1 MNTEKL
7 RFPNHGALFKRIA
20 HNVKIDDTTLRDGH
34 QTPGVTFTVEDK
46 LEIARLLDEVGVHQ
60 IEAGIPVSSPQDEEA
75 VRRIVKEVSKASVMG
90 WSRANIRDVEAVART
105 GADAIA
111 ISLATSPIHLKY
123 KLNISWQEALS
134 RIRETVKK
142 AKSLGL
148 YISVTAEDGSRT
160 PYKMLKE
167 YAETVLEVG
176 ADRLRLADT
185 LGILTPDLAK
195 RLVRRLVKEVGIAVE
210 IHAHNDLGLAVA
222 NTLAAIEGGAEWA
235 SVTVNGIGER
245 AGNAALEPVVVA
257 LKVIY
262 NKHVGVEL
270 SRLYELSKTVERLSG
285 IPIGH
290 FAPICGEN
298 VFRHSSGI
306 HVHGLLKN
314 PYTYQPIAPE
324 EVGRRAVFVFD
335 KYSGKALIKHKLN
348 EFGIEIPEELI
359 DRLRSHLVEK
369 AYCLKRCLNDEE
381 LRREIEGFLRLTTA
395 SLYYNGANSEEASS

>member
-1 MNTEKL
+1 M
-7 RFPNHGALFKRIA
+7 
-20 HNVKIDDTTLRDGH
+20 
-34 QTPGVTFTVEDK
+34 
-46 LEIARLLDEVGVHQ
+46 
-60 IEAGIPVSSPQDEEA
+60 
-75 VRRIVKEVSKASVMG
+75 
-90 WSRANIRDVEAVART
+90 RDVEAVART